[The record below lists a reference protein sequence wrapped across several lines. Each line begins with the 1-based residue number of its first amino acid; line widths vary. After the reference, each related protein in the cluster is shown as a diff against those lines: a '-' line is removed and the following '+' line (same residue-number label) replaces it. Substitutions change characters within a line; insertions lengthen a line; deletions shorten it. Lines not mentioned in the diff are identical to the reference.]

1 MPTVE
6 VYNGDLEGALEIF
19 KRKAK
24 AEGILKDRNANAYRG
39 KGNRKRRDGA
49 KKNDGNNNHS

>member
-6 VYNGDLEGALEIF
+6 VYNGDLEGALAVF
-19 KRKAK
+19 KQKAK

-39 KGNRKRRDGA
+39 KGNLKRRDGA

>member
-6 VYNGDLEGALEIF
+6 VYNGDLEGALAVF
-19 KRKAK
+19 KQKVR
-24 AEGILKDRNANAYRG
+24 AEGILKERNGNAYRG

-49 KKNDGNNNHS
+49 KTNERNDSNS